1 LVFTV
6 AAPVADLA
14 GFPAFVALDHPFVA
28 SVGVVLVVSGIAAAM
43 AAQWVMGDSWR
54 GDVDPTAR
62 TPLVTTGP
70 FRFVR
75 NPILAATMTVG
86 IGLALM
92 IPNALSGA
100 MLIAFLVAQQIQVR
114 QVEEPYLLRVHGDA
128 YREYAARTGRFLPW
142 IGRLRSKEAQDW
154 RAR

>member
-1 LVFTV
+1 VVLTV

-28 SVGVVLVVSGIAAAM
+28 SVGVALVASGIAATM
-43 AAQWVMGDSWR
+43 AAQSVMGDSWR

-62 TPLVTTGP
+62 TALVTSGP

-75 NPILAATMTVG
+75 NPILTATMTVG
-86 IGLALM
+86 IGLALL
-92 IPNALSGA
+92 IPNVLSGA

-114 QVEEPYLLRVHGDA
+114 LVEEPYLFRVHGDA
-128 YREYAARTGRFLPW
+128 YREYAARTGRFVPW
-142 IGRLRSKEAQDW
+142 VGRLRPREEPGSRTA
-154 RAR
+154 